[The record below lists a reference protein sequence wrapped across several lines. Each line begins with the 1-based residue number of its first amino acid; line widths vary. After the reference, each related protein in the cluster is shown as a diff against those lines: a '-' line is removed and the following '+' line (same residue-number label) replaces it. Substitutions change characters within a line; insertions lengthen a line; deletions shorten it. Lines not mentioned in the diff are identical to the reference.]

1 MKRPSFKLILSLTLV
16 AVFFIL
22 VNRYFLHDAVNEL
35 AASLIKKPA
44 VALFRQFNKAR
55 SFTDA
60 LKNWKQLA
68 KDNEQ
73 IRSKNADLTYEL
85 LKLEAIKDENLFL
98 KKALN
103 LPTPANAQLIYGG
116 IYSFNFDPPGY
127 SLLLNLG
134 SASGVNVGD
143 IVVNGEGVL
152 VGQIKEVFKNY
163 SRINF
168 VTDPMFRVAAKARG
182 SKTQGIA
189 NGASQDGLYLNLVT
203 NAEEIKEGD
212 IIVTNG
218 SDIFPAALIIGT
230 VEHIEINESRI
241 FKKIRVKP
249 AADGYSLGKVIVIKN
264 NAHQ

>member
-1 MKRPSFKLILSLTLV
+1 MILLPRWSGAAVLLWRASNSYALFLLMSTRTVLFNQRSMKRPSFKLILSLTLV

-55 SFTDA
+55 SFTD
-60 LKNWKQLA
+60 
-68 KDNEQ
+68 
-73 IRSKNADLTYEL
+73 
-85 LKLEAIKDENLFL
+85 
-98 KKALN
+98 
-103 LPTPANAQLIYGG
+103 
-116 IYSFNFDPPGY
+116 
-127 SLLLNLG
+127 
-134 SASGVNVGD
+134 
-143 IVVNGEGVL
+143 VL
-152 VGQIKEVFKNY
+152 KNY